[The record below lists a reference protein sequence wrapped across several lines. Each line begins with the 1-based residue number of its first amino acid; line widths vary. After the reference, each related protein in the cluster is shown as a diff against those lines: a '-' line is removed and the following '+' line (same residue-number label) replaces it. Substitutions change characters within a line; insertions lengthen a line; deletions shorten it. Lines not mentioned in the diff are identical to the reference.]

1 MKKIKKRKKEKHI
14 FSWIFMIVLIIIV
27 FCLSALIFNTDYL
40 SPKIDELTTSYIS
53 FNNVESTDI
62 IKISN
67 IKRMDDDTG
76 KSYRNRNSVSFNVNG
91 KKNTNYEIVL
101 YPIGTIISD
110 DSVNFYLKNNVDNVS
125 NSLNNMEKKEDGG
138 IVIYKSTIGNEGKF
152 TLKLWVD
159 DDYNKSFK
167 NLSYEVKIK

>member
-1 MKKIKKRKKEKHI
+1 M
-14 FSWIFMIVLIIIV
+14 
-27 FCLSALIFNTDYL
+27 
-40 SPKIDELTTSYIS
+40 
-53 FNNVESTDI
+53 
-62 IKISN
+62 
-67 IKRMDDDTG
+67 
-76 KSYRNRNSVSFNVNG
+76 
-91 KKNTNYEIVL
+91 

-138 IVIYKSTIGNEGKF
+138 IVIYKSTRGNEGKF

>member
-14 FSWIFMIVLIIIV
+14 FSWILMIVLIIIV

-76 KSYRNRNSVSFNVNG
+76 KSYRNR
-91 KKNTNYEIVL
+91 L
-101 YPIGTIISD
+101 
-110 DSVNFYLKNNVDNVS
+110 
-125 NSLNNMEKKEDGG
+125 
-138 IVIYKSTIGNEGKF
+138 
-152 TLKLWVD
+152 
-159 DDYNKSFK
+159 
-167 NLSYEVKIK
+167 